1 MATIRRL
8 RTLFRGIRH
17 GMLPAYWRVA
27 KRWRTTRDAWAYID
41 HPVPHHYFGEGSRR
55 EFGWY
60 LQGASTVAVASIEDI
75 QRWLLRC
82 TYKRD
87 EALFGMSDHWQ
98 HPEHFEQLRKGDC
111 EDHAL
116 WAWRKLRDLGIP
128 ARLFT
133 GRVLIP
139 VGGGAGFHAWV
150 VFEQDEQHWL
160 FETTA
165 VHIRRMLRP
174 LDEVRAAYIPHYSVD
189 HELDVR
195 MYCGHVKAGEVVMG
209 SVEEIG

>member
-1 MATIRRL
+1 MKTMRRIRHLL
-8 RTLFRGIRH
+8 RGVRH

-27 KRWRTTRDAWAYID
+27 KRWRATRDAWAYVS
-41 HPVPHHYFGEGSRR
+41 HPVPHHYFGEGSKR
-55 EFGWY
+55 EFSWY
-60 LQGASTVAVASIEDI
+60 LQGKSTVAVANLEDI

-87 EALFGMSDHWQ
+87 EALFGMADLWQ
-98 HPEHFEQLRKGDC
+98 HPEHFEQLRQGDC

-133 GRVLIP
+133 GRRSVPLRNR
-139 VGGGAGFHAWV
+139 VEFHAWIV
-150 VFEQDEQHWL
+150 LERNAEPFV

-165 VHIRRMLRP
+165 FHIRRMLLP
-174 LDEVRAAYIPHYSVD
+174 LDEVRDSYIPHYSID
-189 HELDVR
+189 HEMDVR
-195 MYCGHVKAGEVVMG
+195 MYCGHVKAG
-209 SVEEIG
+209 